1 MRTPNLQIL
10 DYFNVILETGPS
22 PLPLLDLLKQNT
34 MQLDMQVL
42 L

>member
-10 DYFNVILETGPS
+10 DYFNVIQETGHS
-22 PLPLLDLLKQNT
+22 PLLDLLKQNT